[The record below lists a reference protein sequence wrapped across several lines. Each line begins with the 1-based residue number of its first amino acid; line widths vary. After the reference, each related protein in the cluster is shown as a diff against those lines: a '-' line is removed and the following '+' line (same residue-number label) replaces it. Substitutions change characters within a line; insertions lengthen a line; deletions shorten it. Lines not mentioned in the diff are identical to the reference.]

1 MIPYVL
7 QSPLVLPEITLFVT
21 LILFF
26 LMWQLSVE
34 LCAKVYMPSTSS
46 VLSAEREAALVE
58 RAIRVYGLDK
68 PWTVQYVYWLRLLVT
83 GSRGYSPVWRQPVLE
98 GLLQRAPT
106 ASELLLAST
115 VPCTALSLVLGS
127 VEALGR
133 EIIRDGLMRAST
145 CLDCG
150 IPSFMLG
157 PILKRVSYA

>member
-1 MIPYVL
+1 M
-7 QSPLVLPEITLFVT
+7 
-21 LILFF
+21 
-26 LMWQLSVE
+26 
-34 LCAKVYMPSTSS
+34 
-46 VLSAEREAALVE
+46 
-58 RAIRVYGLDK
+58 
-68 PWTVQYVYWLRLLVT
+68 YWLRLLVT

-127 VEALGR
+127 VEAPGR